1 MAKLERRTISRRTV
15 EALPVGRDTVYWDR
29 NLPGFGV
36 RVYPSGAKGYV
47 VQIRSGGRSVR
58 RALGRHGVVS
68 AAEARRRAARI
79 IATVKAGGDP
89 DEVDAPTRGGPAV
102 AAFADRYL
110 AEHVRGRL
118 KPASARRMRGDIEN
132 HIVPALGRL
141 PMGAV
146 ETAQVAALH
155 YRLRDTPAAANGA
168 VNTLSAMYR
177 LAGIWGVL
185 PEGVNPCRGVDRYR
199 TGRPER
205 FLSEREFARLGR
217 ALGECEAAGEVS
229 AQAAAAIRLLM
240 LTGCRH
246 SEILSLRWEDVDLKR
261 AALRLRESKTG
272 PKTVPLSAAAVRVLS
287 NLTRREDTPWVVP
300 GRGPGG
306 HLSSLQRSW
315 RRVCARAELEG
326 VRLHDLRHSFASRA
340 LALGEGLPMI
350 GKLLGH
356 TQMQSTARYAHLAR
370 AAVKASAERVA
381 ASLAGDLAG
390 ASPRT

>member
-1 MAKLERRTISRRTV
+1 
-15 EALPVGRDTVYWDR
+15 
-29 NLPGFGV
+29 
-36 RVYPSGAKGYV
+36 
-47 VQIRSGGRSVR
+47 
-58 RALGRHGVVS
+58 
-68 AAEARRRAARI
+68 
-79 IATVKAGGDP
+79 
-89 DEVDAPTRGGPAV
+89 DAPTRGGPAV

-118 KPASARRMRGDIEN
+118 KPASARRMRGDIAN

-155 YRLRDTPAAANGA
+155 YRLRETPAAANGA

-229 AQAAAAIRLLM
+229 GHAAAAIRLLM

-272 PKTVPLSAAAVRVLS
+272 PKTVPLSAAAVRALS
-287 NLTRREDTPWVVP
+287 NLTRRDGTPWVVP
-300 GRGPGG
+300 GRGSGG

-315 RRVCARAELEG
+315 RRVCERAELEG